1 MTEAGWALLGVVVGI
16 LGTGLVNWLMQSRQ
30 FAHEKQ
36 MFQLQNLS
44 AEMVKA
50 VLQEMLN
57 HKSYT
62 DRSFL
67 ALKER
72 IGGYSDDQIR
82 QFLHEIGAKKAS
94 RADGAQEWWYLA
106 SRQEERISKREA
118 RLHGV

>member
-16 LGTGLVNWLMQSRQ
+16 VGTGLINWLMQSRQ

-44 AEMVKA
+44 AAMVKT

-82 QFLHEIGAKKAS
+82 QFLHRS
-94 RADGAQEWWYLA
+94 
-106 SRQEERISKREA
+106 EEHTSELQSLMRISYAVFCLKKKQQKKTTKR
-118 RLHGV
+118 

>member
-16 LGTGLVNWLMQSRQ
+16 VGTGLINWLMQSRQ

-44 AEMVKA
+44 AAMVKT

-67 ALKER
+67 ALNER
-72 IGGYSDDQIR
+72 IGGYSDDQR
-82 QFLHEIGAKKAS
+82 S
-94 RADGAQEWWYLA
+94 
-106 SRQEERISKREA
+106 EERRVGQECGRWCKSWWS
-118 RLHGV
+118 